1 MIKKK
6 TKGASGI
13 ELMHLK
19 KQITNW
25 LIIGRESWSKKG
37 GKGHDQGGNEYERTN
52 KKFEEQRSRY
62 EVQGK
67 NAVYDR
73 SHLG

>member
-1 MIKKK
+1 MIPKL
-6 TKGASGI
+6 GFFPVVGRPFAD
-13 ELMHLK
+13 
-19 KQITNW
+19 TNCMI
-25 LIIGRESWSKKG
+25 LILVLESQGR
-37 GKGHDQGGNEYERTN
+37 KGHDQGGNEDERNN
-52 KKFEEQRSRY
+52 KKFEERRSRY